1 MDDANEGK
9 EVVPYRGPKPVVAW
23 LRRRAAYLGSTTS
36 AEITAAV
43 RERMER
49 EQEARADRAAGE

>member
-1 MDDANEGK
+1 MEVKDGK
-9 EVVPYRGPKPVVAW
+9 EIVPYRGPKPVVSW
-23 LRRRAAYLGSTTS
+23 LRRVAEYHGSTIS

-49 EQEARADRAAGE
+49 EQAEGSRPA